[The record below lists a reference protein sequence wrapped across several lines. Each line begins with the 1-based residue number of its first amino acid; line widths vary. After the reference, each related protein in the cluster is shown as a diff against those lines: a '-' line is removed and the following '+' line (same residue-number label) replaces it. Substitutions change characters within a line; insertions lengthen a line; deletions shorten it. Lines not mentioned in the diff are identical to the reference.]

1 MNFEKVI
8 IAVDLNENSIETL
21 SQIKTMHFPLNA
33 EVHLVHI
40 FEQVPNLMDL
50 SFVFTPSEK
59 DLAEIQL
66 VILRKLEGIKKD
78 LGLDNRERTYLRCLV
93 SSNPK
98 QEFLQYVDSVSP
110 DLVIAAAEEKSG
122 FIGLFEGSFTNFLSK
137 FCRANLMLLRPQP
150 EKGVLRG
157 R

>member
-1 MNFEKVI
+1 MKFEKI
-8 IAVDLNENSIETL
+8 IVAVDLDQNSVETL
-21 SQIKTMHFPLNA
+21 GQIRQMHFPADA
-33 EVHLVHI
+33 EIHLVHV

-66 VILRKLEGIKKD
+66 VILKKLEDIRNI
-78 LGLDNRERTYLRCLV
+78 LGLNDRPKTYLRCLL

-98 QEFLQYVDSVSP
+98 QEFLQYVDSVGP
-110 DLVIAAAEEKSG
+110 DLVVAAAEEKSG
-122 FIGLFEGSFTNFLSK
+122 FVGLFEGSFTNFLSK
-137 FCRANLMLLRPQP
+137 FCRANLLLLRPQP
-150 EKGVLRG
+150 EKGIHRA

>member
-1 MNFEKVI
+1 MKIEKVVVAI
-8 IAVDLNENSIETL
+8 DLSKNSIETL
-21 SQIKTMHFPLNA
+21 NQIKGMHFSQDSEL
-33 EVHLVHI
+33 HLVHV

-66 VILRKLEGIKKD
+66 AILKKLEEIKIK
-78 LGLDNRERTYLRCLV
+78 LGFENRPKTYLRCLL

-98 QEFLQYVDSVSP
+98 QEFLQYVDSIAP

-122 FIGLFEGSFTNFLSK
+122 FVGLFEGSFTNFLSK
-137 FCRANLMLLRPQP
+137 FCRANLLLLRPKP
-150 EKGVLRG
+150 ENGVMRG